1 MPYIIETATGFPEH
15 YYPQEVLEVNI
26 RNHCANLLQ
35 DYCLRNHLDFQEQ
48 TFFDLEQ
55 IHRFFSNVKIQGRY
69 FTIPLDEFDADNPPG
84 IAQPF
89 RQMVDLTM
97 DLVTS
102 TVTNLLKKAA
112 LSPKEISLVT
122 SVTVLPSVPSLESLL
137 LNRLDFSLDIK
148 RQALSG
154 VGCLGGAQ
162 GLARV
167 NDYLQGHPTE
177 AAILFTTDPSSGLWQ
192 GSIHSDLT
200 ELLGQL
206 PEDPSQY
213 SNIIMT
219 LVVAALFGDGVGTVL
234 LAGDEHPLVKQG
246 KAKLKIIGT
255 QSLLMPHT
263 EHLMALP
270 LTDYGFRQIIR
281 PEVSDYVKG
290 GVRKAVASLLEKTGV
305 SLDEIVCWMVH
316 PGGPKILDAI
326 VEEFQLE
333 PDTLQVSW
341 DILAKIGNIASAT
354 ILCILDETLSRPHP
368 PTGSYGLII
377 SMGPGFA
384 QEAIL
389 VQF

>member
-1 MPYIIETATGFPEH
+1 MTYIIETATGFPTH
-15 YYPQEVLEVNI
+15 YYPQEVLEANI
-26 RNHCANLLQ
+26 RNHCANIIRE
-35 DYCLRNHLDFQEQ
+35 YCEENHLDFHQQ

-55 IHRFFSNVKIQGRY
+55 INRFFGNVRINGRY
-69 FTIPLDEFDADNPPG
+69 FTIPLDDFDPDDPPG

-89 RQMVDLTM
+89 RAMVDKTM
-97 DLVTS
+97 DLAES
-102 TVTNLLKKAA
+102 TLRDLLKKAN
-112 LSPKEISLVT
+112 LSPKDISQIT
-122 SVTVLPSVPSLESLL
+122 SVSVLPAVPSMEGLL
-137 LNRLDFSLDIK
+137 LNRIDFPFNIK
-148 RQALSG
+148 RMALSG

-167 NDYLQGHPTE
+167 TDYLEGHPTE

-200 ELLGQL
+200 ELLWQL

-219 LVVAALFGDGVGTVL
+219 LVVAALFGDGVGAVL

-246 KAKLKIIGT
+246 QVKLKVLGT
-255 QSLLMPHT
+255 QSLLLPHT

-270 LTDYGFRQIIR
+270 LTDYGFRQILR

-290 GVRKAVASLLEKTGV
+290 GVRKAVEALLEEQGV
-305 SLDEIVCWMVH
+305 TLDQISCWMVH
-316 PGGPKILDAI
+316 PGGPKILDAV
-326 VEEFQLE
+326 VEEFDL
-333 PDTLQVSW
+333 DADALQVSW
-341 DILAKIGNIASAT
+341 DILGKIGNIASAT
-354 ILCILDETLSRPHP
+354 ILCILDETLSRQAHP
-368 PTGSYGLII
+368 SGSYGLMI